1 MLTGMVVAV
10 PARGVIGA
18 SHMPAAIAHATKAV
32 ALETLD
38 MARRRF
44 EQRFVRAALAKTA
57 GHRGQT
63 AAALGLSRQGLAKLI
78 QRLGIDA

>member
-1 MLTGMVVAV
+1 
-10 PARGVIGA
+10 
-18 SHMPAAIAHATKAV
+18 MPAAIAHATKAV

-38 MARRRF
+38 MARLRF

-63 AAALGLSRQGLAKLI
+63 AAVLGLSRQGLAKLM